1 MAGVNRGTMRPFT
14 ARGVMSRLDQFESV
28 FRAAAK
34 PVYRHEVRVFSH
46 VLVVTDLPPDEA
58 AAWGARVQTFLSG
71 INGIRYTV
79 VDASRAPTVG
89 DLLALIDAERP
100 DLVCAY
106 RNLHSS
112 GWRWPYTLGDH
123 VVVLTQVTAVP
134 VLLLPRPEGEG
145 RFETSGTDRVMAM
158 TDHLAGDAGL
168 VQAAASLVSAGGT
181 LFLTHVEDEAVFERY
196 MGLIG
201 KLPDVDTETARA
213 GLRARMLRE
222 PADYIDSV
230 RAALEGR
237 PLTVE
242 AEVTM
247 GHHLSVYRQLIARH
261 AIDLLVLN
269 TKDADQLAMHGLAY
283 PLAVELRDVP
293 MLLL

>member
-1 MAGVNRGTMRPFT
+1 
-14 ARGVMSRLDQFESV
+14 MSRLDQFESV

-34 PVYRHEVRVFSH
+34 PVYRHEARVFSH
-46 VLVVTDLPPDEA
+46 ALIVTDLPAEQA
-58 AAWGARVQTFLSG
+58 AAFGERVQSFLKG
-71 INGIRYTV
+71 INGMRFTV

-89 DLLALIDAERP
+89 DLLALMDAERP

-123 VVVLTQVTAVP
+123 VVVLTQVTEVP
-134 VLLLPRPEGEG
+134 VLLLPRPEAEA
-145 RFETSGTDRVMAM
+145 RFEDGGTDRVMAM

-168 VQAAASLVSAGGT
+168 VRAAASLTSPGGT
-181 LFLTHVEDEAVFERY
+181 LFLTHVEDEAVFDRY

-201 KLPDVDTETARA
+201 KLPAVDTEVARE
-213 GLRARMLRE
+213 GLLGRMLRE
-222 PADYIDSV
+222 PADYIESV
-230 RAALEGR
+230 RAALAAAQVPIR
-237 PLTVE
+237 VE

-247 GHHLSVYRQLIARH
+247 GHHLSVYRQLITRH